1 MATVTEVDTHVRQA
15 WSMEIDTRNFFAAAA
30 TAGGGSGS
38 GSEIGSVDDHTELHA
53 AFVRHGTAHPR
64 QPQRK
69 QDTQQTSTVEER
81 RWGKAPLAEQS
92 GATARRQATQVGTDH
107 VAELA
112 RRKAALEAEIAAVRA
127 RGNRYG
133 S

>member
-1 MATVTEVDTHVRQA
+1 MATVPEVDTHVRQA
-15 WSMEIDTRNFFAAAA
+15 WTMEVDTRNFFAAAA

-69 QDTQQTSTVEER
+69 QDKQQTSTVEER
-81 RWGKAPLAEQS
+81 RW
-92 GATARRQATQVGTDH
+92 RQAPQVGTDH

-112 RRKAALEAEIAAVRA
+112 RRKAALEAEIAEVRA